1 MFKGVYKELSGNS
14 LRVQWLGLQA
24 STAGGQGSIAGQET
38 KIPQARPQIKLNK
51 LKGLSASLSHENL
64 RRVVVVVVVFKDT
77 SLRMQETYGST
88 CVTMDTRTKHHIPL
102 QQHYA
107 PSLSP
112 PAATSPALFFLSW
125 NLEWKWNSSIKN
137 FIQRPRIVKTITFFF
152 KARELTLLD
161 FKTHHKAIII
171 KSGILAQ
178 G

>member
-1 MFKGVYKELSGNS
+1 MFKEVYKELSGNS

-24 STAGGQGSIAGQET
+24 STAGGQGSIADQET

-51 LKGLSASLSHENL
+51 LKRLSASLSHENL
-64 RRVVVVVVVFKDT
+64 RGVVVVVVFKDT
-77 SLRMQETYGST
+77 SLRMQETYWST
-88 CVTMDTRTKHHIPL
+88 CVTMDTRTKYHIPL

-107 PSLSP
+107 QSLSP
-112 PAATSPALFFLSW
+112 PAATSPALFFLSQ

-137 FIQRPRIVKTITFFF
+137 FIQRPRIVKTITFFL
-152 KARELTLLD
+152 KARELTFLD